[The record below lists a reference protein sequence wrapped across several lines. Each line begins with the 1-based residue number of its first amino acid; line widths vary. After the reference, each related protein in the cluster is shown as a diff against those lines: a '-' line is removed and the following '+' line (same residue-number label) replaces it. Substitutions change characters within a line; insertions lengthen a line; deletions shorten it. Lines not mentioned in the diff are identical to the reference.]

1 MCQNKAERENYL
13 CQKNDFGLFAA
24 AFCAM
29 LELLKGQEGR
39 ACPKCDTP
47 KIKGGRFPVKQ
58 LISRRSFLKA
68 AGVTAA
74 AASMAIGAPAASAC
88 WLGDKSDVTILYTN
102 DVHTYIDKQ
111 SPKLTYAAIADLKQ
125 SYQNAGKDVLLVDA
139 GDHVQGTAYGSMD
152 EGASIIK
159 LMNAAG
165 YDAATPGNH
174 EFDYG
179 MDRAKAIMKEADF
192 PYLSCNW
199 VDLRTGLRV
208 LPSVKVFVRGGR
220 RIAFVGVTTPET
232 FTKSTPAYFMDK
244 AQRKYIYDI
253 QGGEDGK
260 KLYDAVQKAIDK
272 AKLLADVV
280 IGLGHLGVD
289 PSSSPWTSEEV
300 IAHTSGFD
308 AFIDGHSH
316 TVMENKQVQDA
327 SGKAVTLTQT
337 GSYFANVGEMTIAA
351 DGTIT
356 TKLIPTHEGMDAG
369 IAAMQTSWVNTVDD
383 MLGEK
388 IAVGD
393 SDFYVSDP
401 ATGKRRIR
409 SAETNLGD
417 FVADGI
423 YAYFNEVE
431 KLHCDVAIMNGG
443 GIRADV
449 PAGDWTFKTC
459 KQVSPFGNVA
469 CLMSVTG
476 KQIQDALEFAARF
489 AGEGGKENGGFLQV
503 AGATYEIH
511 TDIPNTVQTDEK
523 NVWIGSATG
532 IPRVQNVKIYDK
544 ASGSYLPLD
553 PGATYALAG
562 MNYTLRNLGDGFA
575 MFDGAELIKDY
586 VSEDYLVMSTY
597 AMIFDGVDAA
607 GLPHLSSANSPL
619 AAYPGYLLN
628 YEQPYG
634 AGRITIL

>member
-1 MCQNKAERENYL
+1 M
-13 CQKNDFGLFAA
+13 
-24 AFCAM
+24 
-29 LELLKGQEGR
+29 
-39 ACPKCDTP
+39 
-47 KIKGGRFPVKQ
+47 KQ
-58 LISRRSFLKA
+58 LIPRRSFLKA

-88 WLGDKSDVTILYTN
+88 WFGDKSDVTILYTN

-165 YDAATPGNH
+165 YDVATPGNH

-199 VDLRTGLRV
+199 VDLRTTLRV

-423 YAYFNEVE
+423 YTYFNEVE
-431 KLHCDVAIMNGG
+431 KLHCDLAIMNGG

-532 IPRVQNVKIYDK
+532 TPRVQNVKIYDK

-597 AMIFDGVDAA
+597 AMIFDGADAA

>member
-1 MCQNKAERENYL
+1 M
-13 CQKNDFGLFAA
+13 
-24 AFCAM
+24 
-29 LELLKGQEGR
+29 
-39 ACPKCDTP
+39 
-47 KIKGGRFPVKQ
+47 KQ

-88 WLGDKSDVTILYTN
+88 WYGDKSDVTILYTN

-165 YDAATPGNH
+165 YDVATPGNH

-199 VDLRTGLRV
+199 VDLRTTLRV

-260 KLYDAVQKAIDK
+260 KLYDAVQKAVDK

-393 SDFYVSDP
+393 SNFYVSDP

-409 SAETNLGD
+409 AAETNLGD

-423 YAYFNEVE
+423 YTYFNEVE

-459 KQVSPFGNVA
+459 KQISPFGNVA

-489 AGEGGKENGGFLQV
+489 AGEDGKENGGFLQV

-532 IPRVQNVKIYDK
+532 TPRVQNVKIYDK

-597 AMIFDGVDAA
+597 AMIFDGADAA

-619 AAYPGYLLN
+619 AAYAPLEHTVFYHGLQRHGSSPGFS
-628 YEQPYG
+628 ERTERT
-634 AGRITIL
+634 A

>member
-1 MCQNKAERENYL
+1 M
-13 CQKNDFGLFAA
+13 
-24 AFCAM
+24 
-29 LELLKGQEGR
+29 
-39 ACPKCDTP
+39 
-47 KIKGGRFPVKQ
+47 KQ

-88 WLGDKSDVTILYTN
+88 WFGDKSDVTILYTN

-165 YDAATPGNH
+165 YDVATPGNH

-199 VDLRTGLRV
+199 VDLRTTLRV

-244 AQRKYIYDI
+244 EQRKYIYDI

-369 IAAMQTSWVNTVDD
+369 IAAMQTGWVNTVDD

-423 YAYFNEVE
+423 YTYFNEVE

-489 AGEGGKENGGFLQV
+489 AGEDGKENGGFLQV

-532 IPRVQNVKIYDK
+532 TPRVQNVKIYDK
-544 ASGSYLPLD
+544 TSGSYLPLD

-597 AMIFDGVDAA
+597 AMTFDGADAA

>member
-1 MCQNKAERENYL
+1 MKH
-13 CQKNDFGLFAA
+13 
-24 AFCAM
+24 
-29 LELLKGQEGR
+29 
-39 ACPKCDTP
+39 
-47 KIKGGRFPVKQ
+47 

-68 AGVTAA
+68 AGITSAATA
-74 AASMAIGAPAASAC
+74 MALGAPAASAC
-88 WLGDKSDVTILYTN
+88 WSSDKSDVTILYTN

-111 SPKLTYAAIADLKQ
+111 APKLTYASIAALKQ
-125 SYQNAGKDVLLVDA
+125 SYRDAGKPVLLVDA

-152 EGASIIK
+152 EGASIIE

-179 MDRAKAIMKEADF
+179 MDRAKQIIKDADF

-199 VDLRTGLRV
+199 VDLRTNLRV
-208 LPSVKVFVRGGR
+208 LPSVKAFVKGGV

-232 FTKSTPAYFMDK
+232 FTKSTPAYFMNK
-244 AQRKYIYDI
+244 AQTKYIYDI
-253 QGGEDGK
+253 LGGEDGQ

-272 AKLLADVV
+272 AKILADYV

-316 TVMENKQVQDA
+316 TVMENKQVADA
-327 SGKAVTLTQT
+327 SGKMVTLTQT

-351 DGTIT
+351 DGTIST
-356 TKLIPTHEGMDAG
+356 RLVSTCDAVDSAV
-369 IAAMQTSWVNTVDD
+369 AAAQTAWVNSVDD

-393 SDFYVSDP
+393 ANFYVNDP
-401 ATGKRRIR
+401 ETGKRRIR
-409 SAETNLGD
+409 SGETNLGD

-423 YAYFNEVE
+423 YTYFHEVE
-431 KLHCDVAIMNGG
+431 QLHCDIALMNGG
-443 GIRADV
+443 GIRTDV
-449 PAGDWTFKTC
+449 AAGYWTFKTC

-489 AGEGGKENGGFLQV
+489 AGENGKENGGFLHV
-503 AGATYEIH
+503 AGASYEIH
-511 TDIPNTVQTDEK
+511 TDIPNTVQTDDK

-532 IPRVQNVKIYDK
+532 TPRVQNVKIYDK

-553 PGATYALAG
+553 PAKTYALAG

-597 AMIFDGVDAA
+597 AMSFGGVDAE
-607 GLPHLSSANSPL
+607 GLPHLATANSPL
-619 AAYPGYLLN
+619 AEYPGYLIN
-628 YEQPYG
+628 YENPYG
-634 AGRITIL
+634 AGRIAIL

>member
-1 MCQNKAERENYL
+1 M
-13 CQKNDFGLFAA
+13 
-24 AFCAM
+24 
-29 LELLKGQEGR
+29 
-39 ACPKCDTP
+39 
-47 KIKGGRFPVKQ
+47 KQ

-165 YDAATPGNH
+165 YDVATPGNH

-423 YAYFNEVE
+423 YTYFNEVE

-489 AGEGGKENGGFLQV
+489 AGEDGKENGGFLQV

-532 IPRVQNVKIYDK
+532 TPRVQNVKIYDK

-597 AMIFDGVDAA
+597 AMTFDGADAA

-628 YEQPYG
+628 YEQTYG

>member
-1 MCQNKAERENYL
+1 M
-13 CQKNDFGLFAA
+13 
-24 AFCAM
+24 
-29 LELLKGQEGR
+29 
-39 ACPKCDTP
+39 
-47 KIKGGRFPVKQ
+47 KQ

-165 YDAATPGNH
+165 YDVATPGNH

-199 VDLRTGLRV
+199 VDLRTTLRV

-356 TKLIPTHEGMDAG
+356 TKLISTHEGMDAT
-369 IAAMQTSWVNTVDD
+369 IAAMQTGWVNTVDD

-431 KLHCDVAIMNGG
+431 KLHCDLAIMNGG

-489 AGEGGKENGGFLQV
+489 AGEDGKENGGFLQV

-532 IPRVQNVKIYDK
+532 TPRVQNVKIYDK

-597 AMIFDGVDAA
+597 AMIFDGADAA

>member
-1 MCQNKAERENYL
+1 M
-13 CQKNDFGLFAA
+13 
-24 AFCAM
+24 
-29 LELLKGQEGR
+29 
-39 ACPKCDTP
+39 
-47 KIKGGRFPVKQ
+47 KQ
-58 LISRRSFLKA
+58 LIPRRSFLKA

-88 WLGDKSDVTILYTN
+88 WFGDKSDVTILYTN

-165 YDAATPGNH
+165 YDVATPGNH

-199 VDLRTGLRV
+199 VDLRTTLRV

-300 IAHTSGFD
+300 IAHTIGFD

-369 IAAMQTSWVNTVDD
+369 IAAMQTGWVNTVDD

-423 YAYFNEVE
+423 YTYFNEVE

-532 IPRVQNVKIYDK
+532 TPRVQNVKIYDK

-597 AMIFDGVDAA
+597 AMIFDGADAA

>member
-1 MCQNKAERENYL
+1 MKH
-13 CQKNDFGLFAA
+13 
-24 AFCAM
+24 
-29 LELLKGQEGR
+29 
-39 ACPKCDTP
+39 
-47 KIKGGRFPVKQ
+47 
-58 LISRRSFLKA
+58 LISRRNFLKA
-68 AGVTAA
+68 AGVTTAA
-74 AASMAIGAPAASAC
+74 AAMAVGAPAASAC
-88 WLGDKSDVTILYTN
+88 WTGEKSEVTILYTN

-111 SPKLTYAAIADLKQ
+111 APELTYAAIAALKQ
-125 SYQNAGKDVLLVDA
+125 SYQNAGKKVLLVDA

-152 EGASIIK
+152 QGASIIE

-179 MDRAKAIMKEADF
+179 MDRAKELMRDADF

-199 VDLRTGLRV
+199 VDLRTNLRV
-208 LPSVKVFVRGGR
+208 LPEIKVFVRGGV
-220 RIAFVGVTTPET
+220 RIAFVGITTPET
-232 FTKSTPAYFMDK
+232 FTKSTPAYFMNK
-244 AQRKYIYDI
+244 AQTKYIYDI
-253 QGGEDGK
+253 LGGEDGQ
-260 KLYDAVQKAIDK
+260 KLYSAVQKAVDK
-272 AKLLADVV
+272 AKCLADVV

-300 IAHTSGFD
+300 IAHTPGFD

-316 TVMENKQVQDA
+316 TVMENKQVADA
-327 SGKAVTLTQT
+327 SGRMVTLTQT
-337 GSYFANVGEMTIAA
+337 GSYFANVGEMTIAP
-351 DGTIT
+351 DGTIST
-356 TKLIPTHEGMDAG
+356 RLVSTYDQEDVAV
-369 IAAMQTSWVNTVDD
+369 AAEQAAWVNTVDD

-388 IAVGD
+388 IAVAD
-393 SDFYVSDP
+393 TKFYITDP

-409 SAETNLGD
+409 SGETNLGD

-423 YAYFNEVE
+423 YTYFNEVE
-431 KLHCDVAIMNGG
+431 QLHCDIAIMNGG
-443 GIRADV
+443 GIRSDED
-449 PAGDWTFKTC
+449 AGYWTFKTC

-489 AGEGGKENGGFLQV
+489 AGAEGKENGGFLQV

-511 TDIPNTVQTDEK
+511 TDIPNTVQTDDK

-532 IPRVQNVKIYDK
+532 TPRVQNVKIYDR
-544 ASGSYLPLD
+544 ANGTYVPLD
-553 PGATYALAG
+553 ENKTYALAG

-597 AMIFDGVDAA
+597 AMTFGGVDAE
-607 GLPHLSSANSPL
+607 GLPHLSSANSVL
-619 AAYPGYLLN
+619 AEYPGYLLD
-628 YEQPYG
+628 YENPYG
-634 AGRITIL
+634 AGRISIL

>member
-1 MCQNKAERENYL
+1 
-13 CQKNDFGLFAA
+13 
-24 AFCAM
+24 M

-39 ACPKCDTP
+39 ACLKCDTP

-88 WLGDKSDVTILYTN
+88 WFGDKSDVTILYTN

-165 YDAATPGNH
+165 YDVATPGNH

-199 VDLRTGLRV
+199 VDLRTTLRV

-423 YAYFNEVE
+423 YTYFNEVE

-489 AGEGGKENGGFLQV
+489 AGEDGKETGGFLQV

-532 IPRVQNVKIYDK
+532 TPRVQNVKIYDK

-597 AMIFDGVDAA
+597 AMIFDCADAA

>member
-1 MCQNKAERENYL
+1 M
-13 CQKNDFGLFAA
+13 
-24 AFCAM
+24 
-29 LELLKGQEGR
+29 
-39 ACPKCDTP
+39 
-47 KIKGGRFPVKQ
+47 KQ

-88 WLGDKSDVTILYTN
+88 WFGDKSDVTILYTN

-165 YDAATPGNH
+165 YDVATPGNH

-179 MDRAKAIMKEADF
+179 MNRAKAIMKEADF

-199 VDLRTGLRV
+199 VDLRTTLRV

-369 IAAMQTSWVNTVDD
+369 IAAMQTGWVNTVDD

-393 SDFYVSDP
+393 SDFYVTDP

-431 KLHCDVAIMNGG
+431 KLHCDLAIMNGG

-532 IPRVQNVKIYDK
+532 TPRVQNVKIYDK

-597 AMIFDGVDAA
+597 AMTFDGADAA
-607 GLPHLSSANSPL
+607 GLPHLSSANSQL

>member
-1 MCQNKAERENYL
+1 MKH
-13 CQKNDFGLFAA
+13 
-24 AFCAM
+24 
-29 LELLKGQEGR
+29 
-39 ACPKCDTP
+39 
-47 KIKGGRFPVKQ
+47 

-68 AGVTAA
+68 AGITSAATA
-74 AASMAIGAPAASAC
+74 MALGAPAASAC
-88 WLGDKSDVTILYTN
+88 WSSDKSDVTILYTT

-111 SPKLTYAAIADLKQ
+111 APKLTYASIAALKQ
-125 SYQNAGKDVLLVDA
+125 SYRDAGKPVLLVDA

-152 EGASIIK
+152 EGASIIE

-165 YDAATPGNH
+165 YDVATPGNH

-179 MDRAKAIMKEADF
+179 MDRAKQIIKDADF

-199 VDLRTGLRV
+199 VDLRTNLRV
-208 LPSVKVFVRGGR
+208 LPSVKVFVKGGV

-232 FTKSTPAYFMDK
+232 FTKSTPAYFMNK
-244 AQRKYIYDI
+244 AQTKYIYDI
-253 QGGEDGK
+253 LGGEDGQ

-272 AKLLADVV
+272 AKILADYV

-316 TVMENKQVQDA
+316 TVMENKQVADA
-327 SGKAVTLTQT
+327 SGKMVTLTQT

-351 DGTIT
+351 DGTIST
-356 TKLIPTHEGMDAG
+356 RLVSTCDAVDSAV
-369 IAAMQTSWVNTVDD
+369 AAAQTAWVNSVDD

-393 SDFYVSDP
+393 ANFYINDP
-401 ATGKRRIR
+401 ETGKRRIR
-409 SAETNLGD
+409 SGETNLGD

-423 YAYFNEVE
+423 YTYFNEVE
-431 KLHCDVAIMNGG
+431 QLHCDIALMNGG
-443 GIRADV
+443 GIRTDV
-449 PAGDWTFKTC
+449 AAGYWTFKTC

-489 AGEGGKENGGFLQV
+489 AGESGKENGGFLHV
-503 AGATYEIH
+503 AGASYEIH
-511 TDIPNTVQTDEK
+511 TDIPNTVQTDDK

-532 IPRVQNVKIYDK
+532 TPRVQNVKIYDK

-553 PGATYALAG
+553 PAKTYALAG

-597 AMIFDGVDAA
+597 AMSFGGVDAE
-607 GLPHLSSANSPL
+607 GLPHLATANSPL
-619 AAYPGYLLN
+619 AEYPGYLIN
-628 YEQPYG
+628 YENPYG
-634 AGRITIL
+634 AGRIAIL

>member
-1 MCQNKAERENYL
+1 M
-13 CQKNDFGLFAA
+13 
-24 AFCAM
+24 
-29 LELLKGQEGR
+29 
-39 ACPKCDTP
+39 
-47 KIKGGRFPVKQ
+47 KQ

-88 WLGDKSDVTILYTN
+88 WYGDKSDVTILYTN

-165 YDAATPGNH
+165 YDVATPGNH

-199 VDLRTGLRV
+199 VDLRTTLRV

-300 IAHTSGFD
+300 IAHTSGFN

-369 IAAMQTSWVNTVDD
+369 IAAMQTGWVNTVDD

-423 YAYFNEVE
+423 YTYFNEVE

-489 AGEGGKENGGFLQV
+489 AGEDGKENGGFLQV

-532 IPRVQNVKIYDK
+532 TPRVQNVKIYDK

-597 AMIFDGVDAA
+597 AMIFDGADAA

>member
-1 MCQNKAERENYL
+1 M
-13 CQKNDFGLFAA
+13 
-24 AFCAM
+24 
-29 LELLKGQEGR
+29 
-39 ACPKCDTP
+39 
-47 KIKGGRFPVKQ
+47 KQ

-165 YDAATPGNH
+165 YDVATPGNH

-356 TKLIPTHEGMDAG
+356 TKLIPTHEGMDAT
-369 IAAMQTSWVNTVDD
+369 ITAMQTGWVNTVDD

-431 KLHCDVAIMNGG
+431 KLHCDLAIMNGG

-532 IPRVQNVKIYDK
+532 TPRVQNVKIYDK

-597 AMIFDGVDAA
+597 AMIFDGADAA

>member
-1 MCQNKAERENYL
+1 MKH
-13 CQKNDFGLFAA
+13 
-24 AFCAM
+24 
-29 LELLKGQEGR
+29 
-39 ACPKCDTP
+39 
-47 KIKGGRFPVKQ
+47 
-58 LISRRSFLKA
+58 LISRRNFLKA
-68 AGVTAA
+68 AGVTTAA
-74 AASMAIGAPAASAC
+74 AAMAVGAPAASAC
-88 WLGDKSDVTILYTN
+88 WTGEKSEVTILYTN

-111 SPKLTYAAIADLKQ
+111 APELTYAAIAALKQ
-125 SYQNAGKDVLLVDA
+125 SYQNAGKKVLLVDA

-152 EGASIIK
+152 QGASIIE

-179 MDRAKAIMKEADF
+179 MDRAKELMRDADF

-199 VDLRTGLRV
+199 VDLRTNLRV
-208 LPSVKVFVRGGR
+208 LPEIKVFVRGGV
-220 RIAFVGVTTPET
+220 RIAFVGITTPET
-232 FTKSTPAYFMDK
+232 FTKSTPAYFMNK
-244 AQRKYIYDI
+244 AQTKYIYDI
-253 QGGEDGK
+253 LGGEDGQ
-260 KLYDAVQKAIDK
+260 KLYSAVQKAVDK
-272 AKLLADVV
+272 AKCLADVV

-300 IAHTSGFD
+300 IAHTTGFD

-316 TVMENKQVQDA
+316 TVMENKQVADA
-327 SGKAVTLTQT
+327 SGRLVTLTQT
-337 GSYFANVGEMTIAA
+337 GSYFANVGEMTIAP
-351 DGTIT
+351 DGTIST
-356 TKLIPTHEGMDAG
+356 RLVSTYDQEDPAV
-369 IAAMQTSWVNTVDD
+369 AAEQATWVSSVDE

-388 IAVGD
+388 IAVAD
-393 SDFYVSDP
+393 TKFYITDP

-409 SAETNLGD
+409 SGETNLGD

-423 YAYFNEVE
+423 YTYFNEVE
-431 KLHCDVAIMNGG
+431 QLHCDIAIMNGG
-443 GIRADV
+443 GIRSDED
-449 PAGDWTFKTC
+449 AGYWTFKTC

-489 AGEGGKENGGFLQV
+489 AGEDGKENGGFLQV

-532 IPRVQNVKIYDK
+532 TPRVQNVKIYDK

-597 AMIFDGVDAA
+597 AMIFDGADAA

>member
-1 MCQNKAERENYL
+1 M
-13 CQKNDFGLFAA
+13 
-24 AFCAM
+24 
-29 LELLKGQEGR
+29 
-39 ACPKCDTP
+39 
-47 KIKGGRFPVKQ
+47 KQ

-88 WLGDKSDVTILYTN
+88 WYGDKSDVTILYTN

-165 YDAATPGNH
+165 YDVATPGNH

-199 VDLRTGLRV
+199 VDLRTTLRV

-356 TKLIPTHEGMDAG
+356 TKLIPTHDGMDAG
-369 IAAMQTSWVNTVDD
+369 IAAMQTGWVNTVDD

-393 SDFYVSDP
+393 SDFYISDP

-423 YAYFNEVE
+423 YTYFNEVE

-489 AGEGGKENGGFLQV
+489 AGEDGKENGGFLQV

-532 IPRVQNVKIYDK
+532 TPRVQNVKIYDK

-597 AMIFDGVDAA
+597 AMIFDGADAA

-619 AAYPGYLLN
+619 AAYPGYLLD

>member
-1 MCQNKAERENYL
+1 M
-13 CQKNDFGLFAA
+13 
-24 AFCAM
+24 
-29 LELLKGQEGR
+29 
-39 ACPKCDTP
+39 
-47 KIKGGRFPVKQ
+47 KQ

-74 AASMAIGAPAASAC
+74 AASMAIGALAASAC

-165 YDAATPGNH
+165 YDVATPGNH

-199 VDLRTGLRV
+199 VDLRTTLRV

-327 SGKAVTLTQT
+327 SGKTVTLTQT

-356 TKLIPTHEGMDAG
+356 TKLIPTHEGMDAT

-423 YAYFNEVE
+423 YAYFNEME
-431 KLHCDVAIMNGG
+431 KLHCDLAIMNGG

-532 IPRVQNVKIYDK
+532 TPRVQNVKIYDK

-597 AMIFDGVDAA
+597 AMIFDGADAA

-619 AAYPGYLLN
+619 AAYPGYLLD

>member
-1 MCQNKAERENYL
+1 MKH
-13 CQKNDFGLFAA
+13 
-24 AFCAM
+24 
-29 LELLKGQEGR
+29 
-39 ACPKCDTP
+39 
-47 KIKGGRFPVKQ
+47 
-58 LISRRSFLKA
+58 LISRRNFLKA
-68 AGVTAA
+68 AGVTTAA
-74 AASMAIGAPAASAC
+74 AAMAVGAPAASAC
-88 WLGDKSDVTILYTN
+88 WTGEKSEVTILYTN

-111 SPKLTYAAIADLKQ
+111 APELTYAAIAALKQ
-125 SYQNAGKDVLLVDA
+125 SYQNAGKKVLLVDA

-152 EGASIIK
+152 EGASIIE

-179 MDRAKAIMKEADF
+179 MDRAKELMRDADF

-199 VDLRTGLRV
+199 VDLRTNLRV
-208 LPSVKVFVRGGR
+208 LPEIKVFVRGGV
-220 RIAFVGVTTPET
+220 RIAFVGITTPET
-232 FTKSTPAYFMDK
+232 FTKSTPAYFMNK
-244 AQRKYIYDI
+244 AQTKYIYDI
-253 QGGEDGK
+253 LGGEDGQ
-260 KLYDAVQKAIDK
+260 KLYSAVQKAVGK
-272 AKLLADVV
+272 AKCLADVV

-300 IAHTSGFD
+300 IAHTTGFD

-316 TVMENKQVQDA
+316 TVMENKQVADA
-327 SGKAVTLTQT
+327 SGRLVTLTQT
-337 GSYFANVGEMTIAA
+337 GSYFANVGEMTIAP
-351 DGTIT
+351 DGTIST
-356 TKLIPTHEGMDAG
+356 RLVSTYDQEDPAV
-369 IAAMQTSWVNTVDD
+369 AAEQAAWVSSVDE

-388 IAVGD
+388 IAVAD
-393 SDFYVSDP
+393 TKFYITDP

-409 SAETNLGD
+409 SGETNLGD

-423 YAYFNEVE
+423 YTYFNEVE
-431 KLHCDVAIMNGG
+431 QLHCDIAIMNGG
-443 GIRADV
+443 GIRSDED
-449 PAGDWTFKTC
+449 AGYWTFKTC

-489 AGEGGKENGGFLQV
+489 AGAEGKENGGFLQV

-511 TDIPNTVQTDEK
+511 TDIPNTVQTDDK

-532 IPRVQNVKIYDK
+532 TPRVQNVKIYDR
-544 ASGSYLPLD
+544 ANGTYVPLD
-553 PGATYALAG
+553 ENKTYALAG

-597 AMIFDGVDAA
+597 AMTFGGVDAE
-607 GLPHLSSANSPL
+607 GLPHLSSANSVL
-619 AAYPGYLLN
+619 AEYPGYLLD
-628 YEQPYG
+628 YENPYG
-634 AGRITIL
+634 AGRISIL

>member
-1 MCQNKAERENYL
+1 M
-13 CQKNDFGLFAA
+13 
-24 AFCAM
+24 
-29 LELLKGQEGR
+29 
-39 ACPKCDTP
+39 
-47 KIKGGRFPVKQ
+47 KQ

-165 YDAATPGNH
+165 YDVATPGNH

-199 VDLRTGLRV
+199 VDLRTTLRV

-369 IAAMQTSWVNTVDD
+369 IAAMQTGWVNTVDD

-423 YAYFNEVE
+423 YTYFNEVE

-459 KQVSPFGNVA
+459 KQISPFGNVA

-532 IPRVQNVKIYDK
+532 TPRVQNVKIYDK

-575 MFDGAELIKDY
+575 MFDGATLIKDY
-586 VSEDYLVMSTY
+586 VSEDYLVMSSY
-597 AMIFDGVDAA
+597 AAMFGGVDAN
-607 GLPHLSSANSPL
+607 GLPHLASANSPL
-619 AAYPGYLLN
+619 ADYPGFLIN
-628 YEQPYG
+628 YEDPYG
-634 AGRITIL
+634 AGRIQMIW